1 MLYEILF
8 LNRYRLYGIVTH
20 SGVTLTSGHYLA
32 YVRALPSQPA
42 ENILGKQQTLLKE
55 KDNKSTSKVTEK
67 PIQVTDSSIPA
78 TRRKMGIAT
87 KLPSRFNENVIAN
100 TKVKA
105 FGAVAPKKV
114 KPDIV
119 STLLPSK
126 RFDCEWFECDDETVR
141 IFDES
146 DFTELL
152 SEKSGSLLGTPYL
165 LFYHKATI
173 C

>member
-1 MLYEILF
+1 M
-8 LNRYRLYGIVTH
+8 YGIVTH

-42 ENILGKQQTLLKE
+42 ENMLDKQQTLLKDT
-55 KDNKSTSKVTEK
+55 DNNKTGQVTEK
-67 PIQVTDSSIPA
+67 SIQVTGSSVPS
-78 TRRKMGIAT
+78 TRRKMGITT
-87 KLPSRFNENVIAN
+87 KLPQRFNENVIAN

-126 RFDCEWFECDDETVR
+126 RFDCQWFECDDETVR
-141 IFDES
+141 VFDES
-146 DFTELL
+146 DFTKLL